1 MHMSSGDSDF
11 TAGNLLDVNFSFS
24 DIFAMGGSVD
34 DYVLSSSLSGSQVC
48 DSVSSLLNDHIDE
61 RLAGVLDAPCL
72 QDLLIDVDREI
83 LDCSPPQSSAEYSAD
98 SVAIQTVSSEYNSAI
113 TQVQLSLP
121 LQQASSDQGR
131 LTPTS
136 APRPLSSCSPKK
148 RKRKTAPTC
157 SALTAPIIETR
168 PTKKQAVDE
177 QEYNRSKAHN
187 GLGVEQ
193 NYNCGYCGRLKT
205 SASLCADGRVRI
217 RCACGG
223 QRQDGVPRMH
233 ANWKP
238 ITGSMIM
245 PIDVQC
251 IKQVEGTAPAQLSI
265 TAPEAAISVTAVTAG
280 C

>member
-1 MHMSSGDSDF
+1 MSSGDSDF

-83 LDCSPPQSSAEYSAD
+83 LDSSPPQSSAEYSAD
-98 SVAIQTVSSEYNSAI
+98 SVAIQTVCSEYNSAI

-121 LQQASSDQGR
+121 LQQASSDAGR

-136 APRPLSSCSPKK
+136 APRPLDSCSPKK
-148 RKRKTAPTC
+148 WKRKTAATC

-193 NYNCGYCGRLKT
+193 NYNCGYCDRLKT

-238 ITGSMIM
+238 ITGSMIL

-251 IKQVEGTAPAQLSI
+251 IKQVEGIATAQLSI
-265 TAPEAAISVTAVTAG
+265 TAPEAAVSVTAVTAG